1 METSDALRPEDQVT
15 VTIFGPEGSRLYQA
29 TDAGYRSIEAALNA
43 ALANTALTVNPED
56 CVFEVTNNTR
66 GVSHKYRINAHG
78 HLKLIVLAINKSS
91 K

>member
-43 ALANTALTVNPED
+43 ALANAALTVNPEN
-56 CVFEVTNNTR
+56 CVFEVTNLKTD
-66 GVSHKYRINAHG
+66 VSHRYRLNAHG
-78 HLKLIVLAINKSS
+78 NIKLIV
-91 K
+91 